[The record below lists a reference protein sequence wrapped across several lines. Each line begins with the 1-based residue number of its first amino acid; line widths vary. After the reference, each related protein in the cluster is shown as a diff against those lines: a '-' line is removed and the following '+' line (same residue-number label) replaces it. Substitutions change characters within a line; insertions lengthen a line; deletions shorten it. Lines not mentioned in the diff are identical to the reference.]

1 MMSDQPA
8 LEDPPAAPPPV
19 GGARRL
25 PRAVP
30 SLVLLALLLMAAAGG
45 VRAVAHRLNKQG
57 GAGGLRVANQQ
68 AVDSDVRHR
77 AVAFDGRLL
86 TDDRPWSSASARGS
100 ILVVNLWASW
110 CGPCRAEQPALST
123 IARAYRNQHVL
134 VVGVNIRY
142 QKANATAYAQE
153 FRIPYPSLFDPG
165 AQTATTLRAFAL
177 PTTFILDR
185 DGVVA
190 YQLTG
195 KTSVPI
201 LAARLDTLLARGGRW
216 AG

>member
-68 AVDSDVRHR
+68 AVD
-77 AVAFDGRLL
+77 
-86 TDDRPWSSASARGS
+86 
-100 ILVVNLWASW
+100 
-110 CGPCRAEQPALST
+110 
-123 IARAYRNQHVL
+123 
-134 VVGVNIRY
+134 
-142 QKANATAYAQE
+142 TAYAQE

-177 PTTFILDR
+177 PTTFILDH

-201 LAARLDTLLARGGRW
+201 LAARLDTLLAR
-216 AG
+216 